1 MIGKSDLNKLT
12 DILKIKGYKLGYKL
26 ETELVDLETINNWLM
41 NDHQIFIE
49 IKVDKTTY
57 PKYCYTISRFHG
69 NPKNLSEKVW
79 YWETELEYDCRKNFK
94 LENTYKE
101 AFNSSILESL
111 KLINDCDKQSVSN
124 IFG

>member
-12 DILKIKGYKLGYKL
+12 DILKIKGYKL

-111 KLINDCDKQSVSN
+111 KLINDCDNQSVSN

>member
-1 MIGKSDLNKLT
+1 MIGTSDLNKLI
-12 DILKIKGYKLGYKL
+12 DILKIKGYKL

-94 LENTYKE
+94 LEDTHKE

-111 KLINDCDKQSVSN
+111 KLINNCDKQSVTN

>member
-12 DILKIKGYKLGYKL
+12 DILKIKGYKL
-26 ETELVDLETINNWLM
+26 ETKLVDLETINNWLM

>member
-12 DILKIKGYKLGYKL
+12 DILKIKGYKL

-94 LENTYKE
+94 LENTHKE

>member
-1 MIGKSDLNKLT
+1 MIGTSDLNKLI
-12 DILKIKGYKLGYKL
+12 DILKIKGYKL

-94 LENTYKE
+94 LEDTHKE

-111 KLINDCDKQSVSN
+111 KLINDYDKQSVTN

>member
-1 MIGKSDLNKLT
+1 MIGTSDLNKLI
-12 DILKIKGYKLGYKL
+12 DILKIKGYKL